1 MGGFE
6 VCNLPATYSWRSVPH
21 IPHHSMETRTSF
33 FWGVGVSTSL
43 TRMSRRAWNW
53 AARMVGVGFGE
64 GDSKVV
70 RGSWTVYVG
79 TRLQVNGGPA
89 TIFISETVYRQDA
102 GFVWST
108 QIIS

>member
-1 MGGFE
+1 
-6 VCNLPATYSWRSVPH
+6 
-21 IPHHSMETRTSF
+21 
-33 FWGVGVSTSL
+33 
-43 TRMSRRAWNW
+43 
-53 AARMVGVGFGE
+53 MVGVGFGE

-79 TRLQVNGGPA
+79 TRLQVNAGPA

-102 GFVWST
+102 GLVWST